1 MRSMA
6 TQIIITTH
14 SSTVE
19 AVPDPHQLSRVVN
32 EGGEATGRPLCPT
45 PLRDASSPIR
55 GLLLSDRDA
64 TVSALMHS
72 AVLIPEGK
80 TEARWP
86 PLMVTALELN
96 PDDISDQA
104 FSFAHED
111 GVAPTK
117 DRRFCNSEETRVGNG
132 WSKNLQ

>member
-1 MRSMA
+1 MQSMA
-6 TQIIITTH
+6 TQTIITTH
-14 SSTVE
+14 SSTVA
-19 AVPDPHQLSRVVN
+19 AVPEPHQLSLVVN

-80 TEARWP
+80 TDARWLQ
-86 PLMVTALELN
+86 LMVKALELN
-96 PDDISDQA
+96 PDGISDEA
-104 FSFAHED
+104 FSFAH
-111 GVAPTK
+111 
-117 DRRFCNSEETRVGNG
+117 RSEEHT
-132 WSKNLQ
+132 SELQSLMRTSYAVFCLKKKT